1 MKKLMLIDASDP
13 AETRVVVTKDDRV
26 EEFDREIRSHAQI
39 KGNIFLAKVTR
50 VEPSLQAA
58 FVDYGGNRHGFLPF
72 SEIHPDYY
80 RIPVADREALLAE
93 EAAIKAASEEDDD
106 EDDRDEPDESPHL
119 SARESA
125 AEAGDFEAEEPETA
139 AEEGEEPTADTAQ
152 AAEPVPGEEAAE
164 AEANPV
170 AETAEATETA
180 DAGPDDRES
189 EHPEAEAEEPAAPV
203 DAEEE
208 TVASEPAAAA
218 PEEPESTGTEE
229 EPEAPVQDGSG
240 SERSMPMVAKS
251 GDQIT
256 GTPEEAAAAE
266 AAEQAPKEDP
276 ADDAELPSE
285 PEAAEE
291 PADAE
296 AGAQASPVQETV
308 TEPEESAP
316 AEDATPS
323 EPEADETKQADSGA
337 QEQSA
342 APEEASEAA
351 VEPPAEEV
359 ASDAEPAQ
367 AASAESAEES
377 HDPATSEA
385 ETAEP
390 EPQGEAA
397 DARAAEEESPVSAS
411 TDEETGAT
419 EGAPEEAAE
428 PAQKKES
435 SSRRSSRRSRSRRT
449 GRRSSR
455 SRSNGSEPP
464 QEVQA
469 EEADDEPIGRDAVEE
484 VEQETQVDTL
494 DGDDIEDAARRR
506 AKLLRRY
513 KIQEV
518 IKRGQIM
525 LVQVAKEE
533 RGNKG
538 AALTTY
544 LSLPGR
550 YCVLMPNTAR
560 GGGISRKIGS
570 SSDRKRLKQV
580 LGELQIPDGM
590 AVIVRT
596 AGSERSKTEIRRDYD
611 YLIRLW
617 SEIRESTL
625 QAQAPELIYEEG
637 NIVKRAIRDLYTSDM
652 QEILVEGEDGYKA
665 AKAFMRNL
673 MPSHA
678 RKVQLFKDGGLPL
691 LQHHRIEHQLAG
703 MFLPEVQLRSGGY
716 LVINVTE
723 ALVAIDVNSG
733 KATRE
738 RHIEETALKTNLE
751 AAEEVARQLR
761 LRDLAGL
768 IVIDFID
775 MEENRHNRDVER
787 RLKDAMKADRAR
799 IQLGRISP
807 FGLLELSRQ
816 RLRPSLVET
825 AMVTCPHCSGT
836 GRLYSPETAAMS
848 LLRAIAEEGGRR
860 QGGEMVVTVPS
871 SVALYLLNHKRAQM
885 AREEERFGFTI
896 RIEID
901 EGLSGLQHRI
911 ERIGGTRRSAGRSE
925 RGESQRSESQRGE
938 SQRGQSSRGESSRGE
953 SGRGEQKPR
962 KTQDDTEQQEAPAQ
976 QADAEE
982 GDEEQDEQGQKRRRR
997 RGKRGGRRRS
1007 RGPEEAV
1014 AAAETNGRQDSEDAK
1029 TEETAEPDEAAAET
1043 VAVDDAAPDE
1053 AETDAVVV
1061 QVPIEVVSATAE
1073 AAGTES
1079 SPPNGQSQDDAAAAG
1094 PAEPSEQQTP
1104 IETTEAEPVI
1114 LEASPDLE
1122 VPSQGD
1128 GEPQAAEEAEEP
1140 EEEEKTDPGFA
1151 VVTAPDP
1158 SQPKKRGWWNR
1169 LVR

>member
-39 KGNIFLAKVTR
+39 KGNIYLAKVTR

-93 EAAIKAASEEDDD
+93 EAAIKAAAEEEDEDD
-106 EDDRDEPDESPHL
+106 EDEDDLSQRRVAKKARRSTAARPDATDDATDDAIEASPPATEEASGDSEDTEVEEAADSGQSPETVAIDQPEEADESA
-119 SARESA
+119 SADASEP
-125 AEAGDFEAEEPETA
+125 AEAEQVSEVGADAPEESTAAAA
-139 AEEGEEPTADTAQ
+139 AEEGAPES
-152 AAEPVPGEEAAE
+152 EPV
-164 AEANPV
+164 
-170 AETAEATETA
+170 
-180 DAGPDDRES
+180 AGPEEVPES
-189 EHPEAEAEEPAAPV
+189 ES
-203 DAEEE
+203 
-208 TVASEPAAAA
+208 SEDTPI
-218 PEEPESTGTEE
+218 P
-229 EPEAPVQDGSG
+229 DGSG
-240 SERSMPMVAKS
+240 SERSLPMVAKS
-251 GDQIT
+251 GDKIT

-266 AAEQAPKEDP
+266 AEQAKLEV
-276 ADDAELPSE
+276 E
-285 PEAAEE
+285 
-291 PADAE
+291 
-296 AGAQASPVQETV
+296 
-308 TEPEESAP
+308 AP
-316 AEDATPS
+316 AEEEQTA
-323 EPEADETKQADSGA
+323 EPAESD
-337 QEQSA
+337 
-342 APEEASEAA
+342 EAA
-351 VEPPAEEV
+351 V
-359 ASDAEPAQ
+359 D
-367 AASAESAEES
+367 
-377 HDPATSEA
+377 
-385 ETAEP
+385 EP
-390 EPQGEAA
+390 EPQTGPSEDEVAQSTEPADEPPSAEPLASTEAQAKPTLDLEAPETIDEPQASADPSPEPDPSEGEPEAEATAVEPEPATDAESAAESPAEAEASVDEMAPTEAAPTEAAPTEAAPTEAAPTEAAPESTGEGEAA
-397 DARAAEEESPVSAS
+397 DASQASA
-411 TDEETGAT
+411 G
-419 EGAPEEAAE
+419 EEAAAP
-428 PAQKKES
+428 PAKEAS
-435 SSRRSSRRSRSRRT
+435 SSRSSRRSRSRRS

-469 EEADDEPIGRDAVEE
+469 VEVDDEPSGRDAIEE
-484 VEQETQVDTL
+484 VEQEIQVDTL

-580 LGELQIPDGM
+580 LGELSIPEGM

-617 SEIRESTL
+617 GEIRESTL
-625 QAQAPELIYEEG
+625 QAQAPALIYEEG

-652 QEILVEGEDGYKA
+652 SEILVDGEEGYKA

-678 RKVQLFKDGGLPL
+678 RKVQLFKDGGQPL
-691 LQHHRIEHQLAG
+691 LQQHRIEHQLAS

-825 AMVTCPHCSGT
+825 AMITCQHCSGT
-836 GRLYSPETAAMS
+836 GRLYSAETAAMA
-848 LLRAIAEEGGRR
+848 LLRAVAEEGGRR
-860 QGGEMVVTVPS
+860 HGGEMVVTVPS

-885 AREEERFGFTI
+885 AREEERFGFSL

-901 EGLSGLQHRI
+901 DSLSELQHRI
-911 ERIGGTRRSAGRSE
+911 ERIGGTRRAPPRAERSE
-925 RGESQRSESQRGE
+925 TSKS
-938 SQRGQSSRGESSRGE
+938 
-953 SGRGEQKPR
+953 EQKPAKVR
-962 KTQDDTEQQEAPAQ
+962 EEPEEQDAPAQ
-976 QADAEE
+976 QAEAEE
-982 GDEEQDEQGQKRRRR
+982 DDEDQEDDRGQKRRRR

-1007 RGPEEAV
+1007 RRPEDEL
-1014 AAAETNGRQDSEDAK
+1014 AAAETEGQEGAEESP
-1029 TEETAEPDEAAAET
+1029 TESDEAAAQQEAASDAQPGQDAPSG
-1043 VAVDDAAPDE
+1043 AVDDQVADL
-1053 AETDAVVV
+1053 DATV
-1061 QVPIEVVSATAE
+1061 AE
-1073 AAGTES
+1073 ATVPGEAS
-1079 SPPNGQSQDDAAAAG
+1079 LPNGQGRADEPLVDQG
-1094 PAEPSEQQTP
+1094 PEPVEEEPAVQ
-1104 IETTEAEPVI
+1104 AEPVI
-1114 LEASPDLE
+1114 LEPAPEVELPLE
-1122 VPSQGD
+1122 IEA
-1128 GEPQAAEEAEEP
+1128 EPEAVEDAEEP
-1140 EEEEKTDPGFA
+1140 EEDKAEPSFD

-1158 SQPKKRGWWNR
+1158 SQPKRRGWWNR